1 MRRFASG
8 LGTICTVVGHF
19 SARQL
24 RCIANC
30 VYRYHLERR
39 FHTFS
44 WISSIRISNYSAM
57 SETPLLHASAQ
68 RIVRRLGFRYLA
80 VLAVVALLVL
90 LDQAVVQ
97 PQLVRLGTFAPAINL
112 AGRQRMLSQRLSKAA
127 LAQQATA
134 DEATWARRR
143 DELRDTLLQWQ
154 KAHVALRKGD
164 ASAGIPIASSAVT
177 RAAWERLEPH
187 YQAMCA
193 AAHRLASEDLDSLR
207 SSDHD
212 SVTELLRHEGP
223 FLTEMDQIVKLLE
236 GEAERQVAWLRGVDF
251 AIGATL
257 IVLLIVLG
265 AGVVRPA
272 TQTIR
277 RQVEQLELRVAERT
291 QELDDANQ
299 SLRRE
304 IVEREAAEANQQR
317 LAGQLAH
324 AGRVTAMG
332 HLTAGL
338 AHELNQPLC
347 AIANHASACEILL
360 ERAEVPLAEVRE
372 NVGHI
377 RQAALRA
384 GQIVR
389 RMREFLKP
397 QRAAPVVVD
406 LCELVREVAEFC
418 RPELESAETLCR
430 LELAVQ
436 PMYVHG
442 DRIQIQQV
450 LVNLLQ
456 NAVDAMRANQRE
468 SRAMLLRAS
477 AREGGATVE
486 VHDNGPGFGA
496 AVAETLFSP
505 FQTTKPGGLGIGLS
519 IAQSIIEQHG
529 GRIWAAAS
537 SLNSGAKVAFTIP
550 LASLHEPARSD
561 AAVDL
566 CRG

>member
-1 MRRFASG
+1 
-8 LGTICTVVGHF
+8 
-19 SARQL
+19 
-24 RCIANC
+24 
-30 VYRYHLERR
+30 
-39 FHTFS
+39 
-44 WISSIRISNYSAM
+44 M
-57 SETPLLHASAQ
+57 SASAQ
-68 RIVRRLGFRYLA
+68 RLVRQLGARYLA
-80 VLAVVALLVL
+80 VLAAVAALVL

-97 PQLVRLGTFAPAINL
+97 PLLGRLGTFAPAINL

-127 LAQQATA
+127 LAQQAA
-134 DEATWARRR
+134 VDEATWAHRR
-143 DELRDTLLQWQ
+143 DELSDTLQQWQ
-154 KAHVALRKGD
+154 KAHEALRQGD
-164 ASAGIPIASSAVT
+164 DSAAVPV
-177 RAAWERLEPH
+177 AAWERLEPH
-187 YQAMCA
+187 YQAMCTA
-193 AAHRLASEDLDSLR
+193 AQELATKDFGTTATGGPDR
-207 SSDHD
+207 
-212 SVTELLRHEGP
+212 VAELLRHEGP
-223 FLTEMDQIVKLLE
+223 FLAEMDSIVKLLE
-236 GEAERQVAWLRGVDF
+236 RDAERQVAWLRRIDF
-251 AIGATL
+251 AIGAT
-257 IVLLIVLG
+257 IIMLLIVLG

-299 SLRRE
+299 SLRLE
-304 IVEREAAEANQQR
+304 IAEREAAEASQQR

-347 AIANHASACEILL
+347 AIANYASASEILL
-360 ERAEVPLAEVRE
+360 ERAEIPATDVRE

-389 RMREFLKP
+389 RMREFLTP

-406 LCELVREVAEFC
+406 VGELIREVAEFC
-418 RPELESAETLCR
+418 RPELESAETHCR
-430 LELAVQ
+430 LELSEQ
-436 PMYVHG
+436 PLYVRG

-456 NAVDAMRANQRE
+456 NAVDAMRAKDSE
-468 SRAMLLRAS
+468 SRAILVRALD
-477 AREGGATVE
+477 AEAGVLVE
-486 VHDNGPGFGA
+486 VHDNGPGFEPTA
-496 AVAETLFSP
+496 AETLFSP

-519 IAQSIIEQHG
+519 IAQSILEQHG

-537 SLNSGAKVAFTIP
+537 TRYSGAKVAFTIP
-550 LASLHEPARSD
+550 LASPHEPARSD
-561 AAVDL
+561 SAVDL